1 MQLDSSTV
9 LPAGRLHQIADGF
22 VKRTFVLSAEAVE
35 RYSSTGIP
43 AYGLAIVVILGTV
56 LVFLLCW
63 CIAYGMCMCWA
74 VREATRAA
82 QAGPSLLTEA
92 VDSRTIEACWW
103 HAKSRDTALSHI
115 SARRRWL
122 KGLRDVTPT
131 THTSRPHPSL
141 STVRNIGGRCT
152 YIYVSRV
159 IDC

>member
-74 VREATRAA
+74 VREAT
-82 QAGPSLLTEA
+82 
-92 VDSRTIEACWW
+92 SRTSGTISLDGGSRQPYNRSMLVACQIQGYRPLSYLSPTPM
-103 HAKSRDTALSHI
+103 AEGTAGRVSHY
-115 SARRRWL
+115 
-122 KGLRDVTPT
+122 
-131 THTSRPHPSL
+131 PHLNHLIRL

>member
-74 VREATRAA
+74 VREAT
-82 QAGPSLLTEA
+82 
-92 VDSRTIEACWW
+92 SRTSGTISLDGGSRQPYNRSMLVACQIQGYRPLSYLSPTPMAEGTEGRDSHYPHLKTSSVFPLFGTSEGDVRTYTY
-103 HAKSRDTALSHI
+103 HA
-115 SARRRWL
+115 
-122 KGLRDVTPT
+122 
-131 THTSRPHPSL
+131 
-141 STVRNIGGRCT
+141 
-152 YIYVSRV
+152 
-159 IDC
+159 

>member
-74 VREATRAA
+74 VREATK
-82 QAGPSLLTEA
+82 
-92 VDSRTIEACWW
+92 SRTSGTTSLDGGSRQPYNRSMLVACQIQGYRPLSYLSPTPMAEGTAGRVSHYPHLKTSSVFPLFGTSEGDVRTYTY
-103 HAKSRDTALSHI
+103 HA
-115 SARRRWL
+115 
-122 KGLRDVTPT
+122 
-131 THTSRPHPSL
+131 
-141 STVRNIGGRCT
+141 
-152 YIYVSRV
+152 
-159 IDC
+159 